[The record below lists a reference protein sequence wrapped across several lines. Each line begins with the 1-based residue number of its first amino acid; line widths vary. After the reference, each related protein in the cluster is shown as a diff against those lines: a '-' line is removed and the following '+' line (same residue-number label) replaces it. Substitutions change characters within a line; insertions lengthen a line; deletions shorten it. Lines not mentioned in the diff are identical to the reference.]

1 MPVPQGRGVIHRKSA
16 RQAVYETVCDWI
28 ITGVLEPGEKI
39 LDSELGEYFSVSRT
53 PVREA
58 LQLLQSQKLVL
69 VMPGRATVV
78 APLDTQDIEKCYR
91 PLADLEALA
100 AELACGKLTE
110 NDCAMQRRQASGT
123 TRRRSWPAT
132 SGSTSGSCRRR
143 AMNT

>member
-1 MPVPQGRGVIHRKSA
+1 MPVPQGSGVIHRKSA

-78 APLDTQDIEKCYR
+78 GYR
-91 PLADLEALA
+91 KMLP
-100 AELACGKLTE
+100 
-110 NDCAMQRRQASGT
+110 ASGG
-123 TRRRSWPAT
+123 
-132 SGSTSGSCRRR
+132 SGGARGGACLREADGERLF
-143 AMNT
+143 

>member
-1 MPVPQGRGVIHRKSA
+1 MPVPQGSGVIHRKSA

-78 APLDTQDIEKCYR
+78 APLDTQDIENATGPWR
-91 PLADLEALA
+91 IW
-100 AELACGKLTE
+100 
-110 NDCAMQRRQASGT
+110 
-123 TRRRSWPAT
+123 RRSRRSLPA
-132 SGSTSGSCRRR
+132 GS
-143 AMNT
+143 